1 MSDIFYD
8 IENGS
13 DLAYSVSENIEGLNT
28 NVADTV
34 LILSFIEGIY
44 GSGTVEITASDVT
57 IGVSAPASGKLCR
70 LYVEE
75 DTVVVVGDVL
85 AQIDLEET

>member
-1 MSDIFYD
+1 MDAIARLEVVTPDF
-8 IENGS
+8 G
-13 DLAYSVSENIEGLNT
+13 LADELLLVTAWL
-28 NVADTV
+28 VK
-34 LILSFIEGIY
+34 
-44 GSGTVEITASDVT
+44 SGDCVTRGEPLVEITASDVT